1 MIAAHA
7 LSLKLPLI
15 TNNTR
20 EFSRVPGL
28 IIQDSV
34 CREESRR
41 EFAKM
46 GRTMADVLIERGRI
60 EGQTETAIETRQQT
74 LIRLLR
80 RRFGKLP
87 AKVTRAINATTATEQ
102 LDEWL
107 DRFAT
112 AQTLEELRIGA
123 QG

>member
-1 MIAAHA
+1 
-7 LSLKLPLI
+7 
-15 TNNTR
+15 
-20 EFSRVPGL
+20 
-28 IIQDSV
+28 
-34 CREESRR
+34 
-41 EFAKM
+41 M